1 MTIKQGLRLKHWRLP
16 RLRWRTIAFFLAVLG
31 PGIITANV
39 DNDAGGITTYSLAGA
54 QFGYHMLWVL
64 VIITISLI
72 VVQEM
77 GARMGAVTQKGLAD
91 LIREQ
96 FGVRATF
103 VVLLALLIAD
113 VGNTMA
119 EFAGVAWACE
129 VFGWSKYIT
138 VPLAAIF
145 VWWLVLR
152 GNYKSVERVFLVACG
167 IYLTYVFSGFL
178 AHPHWPEVFHAT
190 LVPSFSLE
198 KNYLIMLIGV
208 VGTTIAPWMQF
219 YIQSAIVEKG
229 IDVKDYPYSRTDVI
243 VGCIMTDVVA
253 WFIVVACGA
262 TLFANHVGIETAK
275 DAALALV
282 PLAGKYCAILF
293 AAGLLNASI
302 FSACILPLATSYYV
316 CESFGFEAG
325 VDRQFKQAPVFYWL
339 YSLMIIIGGGFILLP
354 HINLVAVLLISQVVN
369 GILLPFIL
377 IYMLKL
383 INNKRLMG
391 EHVNTPT
398 FNVIAWGTTIVMIGL
413 TLALVVVTVLQSFHV
428 IS

>member
-1 MTIKQGLRLKHWRLP
+1 MSLKSGIDLRGWRLP
-16 RLRWRTIAFFLAVLG
+16 KLRWRTIAFFFAVLG

-54 QFGYHMLWVL
+54 QYGYKLLWVL
-64 VIITISLI
+64 LVITISLI

-77 GARMGAVTQKGLAD
+77 CARMGAVTQKGLAD
-91 LIREQ
+91 LIREE
-96 FGVRATF
+96 FGVPTT
-103 VVLLALLIAD
+103 VGVLLALLIAD

-129 VFGWSKYIT
+129 VFGISKYIS
-138 VPLAAIF
+138 VPIAAIF
-145 VWWLVLR
+145 VWFLVLR

-167 IYLTYVFSGFL
+167 IYLTYIFSGAM
-178 AHPHWPEVFHAT
+178 AHPHWGDVIHET
-190 LVPSFSLE
+190 LVPTFSLG
-198 KNYLIMLIGV
+198 KGYLIMFIGV

-229 IDVKDYPYSRTDVI
+229 IDVERYPYSRMDVI

-262 TLFANHVGIETAK
+262 TLFVHHIPIETAK
-275 DAALALV
+275 DAAIALR
-282 PLAGKYCAILF
+282 PLAGEYASILF
-293 AAGLLNASI
+293 ALGLLNASI
-302 FSACILPLATSYYV
+302 FSASILPLATSYYV
-316 CESFGFEAG
+316 CEAFGFEAG
-325 VDRQFKQAPVFYWL
+325 IDRKFKQAPVFYWL
-339 YSLMIIIGGGFILLP
+339 YTMMIVIGAGFILIP

-383 INNKRLMG
+383 VNNKRLMG
-391 EHVNTPT
+391 DYVNTKT
-398 FNVIAWGTTIVMIGL
+398 FNGIAWVTTVGMIGL
-413 TLALVVVTVLQSFHV
+413 TLALVVVTLLQAFHV
-428 IS
+428 LN